1 MNEKTALIVI
11 DVQEGMFNEAFPV
24 QGGQHLLGRLEQLIQ
39 QARVSGTPVIYVQH
53 RGNTDQHPL
62 FPAGP
67 GFPVHHAIAPQ
78 TDELVVQKTT
88 PDSFFETNLNDELQR
103 RGINQL
109 VVCGIQTDY
118 CVDTTVRRAFSL
130 GYKITLVQ
138 NGHSTWPD
146 SGLSADQ
153 IIAHHN
159 AVLGNWFADVKP
171 AEQIEFS

>member
-1 MNEKTALIVI
+1 M
-11 DVQEGMFNEAFPV
+11 
-24 QGGQHLLGRLEQLIQ
+24 
-39 QARVSGTPVIYVQH
+39 
-53 RGNTDQHPL
+53 
-62 FPAGP
+62 
-67 GFPVHHAIAPQ
+67 HHAIAPQ